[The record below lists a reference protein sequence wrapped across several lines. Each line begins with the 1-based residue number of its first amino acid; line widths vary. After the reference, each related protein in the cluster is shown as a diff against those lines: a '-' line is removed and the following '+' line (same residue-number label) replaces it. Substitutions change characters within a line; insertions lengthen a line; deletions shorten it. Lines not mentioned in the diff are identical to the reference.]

1 VRAATLD
8 GIVRTAAEGGGT
20 AICATR
26 HVYAVEGDPGCI
38 PTWSENEML
47 EFIVCERGPND
58 RLSCQWV
65 ASPAKGVV
73 GRLMETRA

>member
-1 VRAATLD
+1 
-8 GIVRTAAEGGGT
+8 
-20 AICATR
+20 
-26 HVYAVEGDPGCI
+26 VEGDPGCI

-47 EFIVCERGPND
+47 EFIVCERGPNG
-58 RLSCQWV
+58 RLSCQWM